1 MELTIPVQLD
11 LKKEFKPRLC
21 TQPLT
26 HQAKQWRLPFDKG
39 AHQFRFEQ
47 TRQPEWRPAGLRAW
61 GRHRPSDRAGEEE
74 EPDRRGGPGLPFAPR
89 TSTPRPPVDGRARG
103 AVAEAQG
110 LSALRTPPSAALYAI
125 WAHGLCILS
134 LFLFP
139 FSLCSALQLCHCVVI
154 VSVIFVSLFAHAACA
169 TAIS

>member
-47 TRQPEWRPAGLRAW
+47 TRQPERRPAGLCAW
-61 GRHRPSDRAGEEE
+61 GRHRPADRAGEEE
-74 EPDRRGGPGLPFAPR
+74 EPDCRGGPGLPFAP
-89 TSTPRPPVDGRARG
+89 TPRHLSDTGP
-103 AVAEAQG
+103 
-110 LSALRTPPSAALYAI
+110 LSANTLQLHR
-125 WAHGLCILS
+125 G
-134 LFLFP
+134 
-139 FSLCSALQLCHCVVI
+139 LCSAVHLCCCVVI
-154 VSVIFVSLFAHAACA
+154 VSVIFMSLFAHVAPPPSHKLEHQCWLAP
-169 TAIS
+169 ISNRKLIGAELQRRVGLAFCR